1 MAWTGIE
8 NFRMGRFDPP
18 PPADEPEDIVVCMKT
33 LITYYCFSINFFIFM
48 FIVSVINY
56 FASSISTNCGQGGH
70 WGRNMLR
77 VEVKL
82 AQ

>member
-18 PPADEPEDIVVCMKT
+18 PPADEPEDFVVCMKT

-56 FASSISTNCGQGGH
+56 FV
-70 WGRNMLR
+70 L
-77 VEVKL
+77 
-82 AQ
+82 